1 MEKKHFLKTTI
12 NDFQYYLSCKKVKCN
27 YIMFY
32 FITTTYFKNFKYFS
46 EVINEDTKIG

>member
-1 MEKKHFLKTTI
+1 MI
-12 NDFQYYLSCKKVKCN
+12 SNIIYQDKKVKCN